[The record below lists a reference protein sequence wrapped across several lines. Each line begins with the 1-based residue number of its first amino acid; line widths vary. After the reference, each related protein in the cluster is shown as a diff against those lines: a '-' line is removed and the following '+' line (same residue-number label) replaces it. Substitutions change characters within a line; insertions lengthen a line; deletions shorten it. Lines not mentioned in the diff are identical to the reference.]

1 MKTLLKNA
9 ILVNE
14 ESSQNGDLLI
24 KNDRIEKIDSSI
36 SADQANLIID
46 LHGKHLLPG
55 LIDDQVH
62 FRQPGYE
69 HKATIE
75 TESKA
80 ALAGGI
86 TSYLEMP
93 NTNPQ
98 TTTIDAWNQKYQ
110 IASNSSYANY
120 GFMFGGTNDNL
131 EEIKSLDFRKVPALK
146 LFLGSSTG
154 NMLVDNETVLRKIF
168 SHTPI
173 RIALHCEDES
183 TIQLNLRKAVH
194 RFGNDIPIKMHPKI
208 RNNEACLKS
217 TKMAI
222 SLAKETGAKI
232 HIFHLSTSEEPE
244 LFTNEMPLHQK
255 QITAEVCLHHL
266 WFSEEDYA
274 KKGAYI
280 KWNPAIKSTD
290 DRNALWKALNDD
302 RIDILATDHA
312 PHTKSEKSQPYLN
325 CPSGGPLVQHMLT
338 GLLTCVKKGF
348 LTLEKLVQKAAHN
361 PAILFDISG
370 RGFLREGYYADL
382 VAVDLNESWTVI
394 SRDLLYQCQW
404 SPFLGETF
412 TGKVTHTLL
421 NGHLVYSNGIVSEN
435 KVAQALTFDRT

>member
-14 ESSQNGDLLI
+14 ESTIHSDLLI
-24 KNDRIEKIDSSI
+24 KNQRIEKIASSI
-36 SADQANLIID
+36 STDQANHTINLNG
-46 LHGKHLLPG
+46 LHLLPG

-98 TTTIDAWNQKYQ
+98 TTTIDAWNQKYHT
-110 IASNSSYANY
+110 ASKSSYANY

-131 EEIKSLDFRKVPALK
+131 EVIQSLDFKKVPALK

-168 SHTPI
+168 RHTPI

-183 TIQLNLRKAVH
+183 TIQQNLRKATN
-194 RFGNDIPIKMHPKI
+194 RFGSDIPIQMHPKI
-208 RNNEACLKS
+208 RSHEACLKS

-232 HIFHLSTSEEPE
+232 HIFHLSTREEVE
-244 LFTNEMPLHQK
+244 LFSNEIPLHEK
-255 QITAEVCLHHL
+255 QITSEVCLHHL
-266 WFSEEDYA
+266 WFSDEDYA
-274 KKGAYI
+274 KQGSFI
-280 KWNPAIKSTD
+280 KWNPAIKSVH
-290 DRNALWKALNDD
+290 DRNALWNALIDN
-302 RIDILATDHA
+302 RIDVLATDHA
-312 PHTKSEKSQPYLN
+312 PHTTIEKSQSYLN
-325 CPSGGPLVQHMLT
+325 CPSGGPLVQHMLP
-338 GLLTCVKKGF
+338 GLLTCVQQGS
-348 LTLEKLVQKAAHN
+348 LTLEKLVRKAAHN
-361 PAILFDISG
+361 PAILFDISN

-382 VAVDLNESWTVI
+382 VVVDLNQTWTVKAK
-394 SRDLLYQCQW
+394 DLLYKCQW

-412 TGKVTHTLL
+412 IGRVTHTFL
-421 NGHLVYSNGIVSEN
+421 NGQLVYSDGIVSEN
-435 KVAQALTFDRT
+435 KVAQALTFDRI

>member
-14 ESSQNGDLLI
+14 ESTQKGDLLI

-36 SADQANLIID
+36 SGDQANLIID
-46 LHGKHLLPG
+46 LNGKHLLPG

-80 ALAGGI
+80 ALVGGI

-98 TTTIDAWNQKYQ
+98 TTSIEAWNQKYQ
-110 IASNSSYANY
+110 IASKSSYANY

-183 TIQLNLRKAVH
+183 TIQQNLSIAYK
-194 RFGNDIPIKMHPKI
+194 RFGNDIPIEMHPKI
-208 RNNEACLKS
+208 RSNEACLKS
-217 TKMAI
+217 TNMAI

-232 HIFHLSTSEEPE
+232 HVFHLSTHEELH
-244 LFTNEMPLHQK
+244 LFNNQIPLNQK
-255 QITAEVCLHHL
+255 QITAEVCFHHL
-266 WFSEEDYA
+266 WFSDKDYA
-274 KKGAYI
+274 KKGTYI
-280 KWNPAIKSTD
+280 KWNPAIKSTHD
-290 DRNALWKALNDD
+290 KNALWKALNDD

-325 CPSGGPLVQHMLT
+325 CPSGGPLVQHMLP
-338 GLLTCVKKGF
+338 GLLTCVRKGL
-348 LTLEKLVQKAAHN
+348 LTLEKLVRKAAHN
-361 PAILFDISG
+361 PAILFDISS
-370 RGFLREGYYADL
+370 RGFIREGYYADL
-382 VAVDLNESWTVI
+382 VVVDLNKSWTVR
-394 SRDLLYQCQW
+394 SRDLMYKCQW
-404 SPFLGETF
+404 SPFLEETF
-412 TGKVTHTLL
+412 TGKVIHTLL
-421 NGHLVYSNGIVSEN
+421 NGQLVYSDGIISKN
-435 KVAQALTFDRT
+435 KVAQELGFDRT